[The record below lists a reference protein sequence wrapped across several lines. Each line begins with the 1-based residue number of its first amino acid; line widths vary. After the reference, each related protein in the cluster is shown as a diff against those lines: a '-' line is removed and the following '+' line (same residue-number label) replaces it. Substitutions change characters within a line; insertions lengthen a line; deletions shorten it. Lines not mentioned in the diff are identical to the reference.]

1 MGLYFRFCRD
11 FYQPLILGD
20 VRGKGRE
27 GVGGE
32 GCENLNNLDK
42 NHDFIDFSL
51 VSPSFCVQNTNV
63 FMTIPIWKTRSL
75 KSVI

>member
-20 VRGKGRE
+20 VRGEGRE

-32 GCENLNNLDK
+32 GREILVNFDK
-42 NHDFIDFSL
+42 NRDFIDF
-51 VSPSFCVQNTNV
+51 
-63 FMTIPIWKTRSL
+63 
-75 KSVI
+75 

>member
-20 VRGKGRE
+20 VRGRE

-32 GCENLNNLDK
+32 GREIMINFYK
-42 NHDFIDFSL
+42 NRDFIEFL
-51 VSPSFCVQNTNV
+51 LISPSFCAQNSNV
-63 FMTIPIWKTRSL
+63 FMTVPIWKTRSFQ
-75 KSVI
+75 SVI

>member
-20 VRGKGRE
+20 VRGEGRE

-32 GCENLNNLDK
+32 GRTILVNFDK
-42 NHDFIDFSL
+42 NRDFIDFSL
-51 VSPSFCVQNTNV
+51 VSPSFCAQNTNA
-63 FMTIPIWKTRSL
+63 FMTVPIWKTRSFQ
-75 KSVI
+75 SVI